1 MYRLNEIIDKF
12 STLVGWRDTHT
23 LARTDSGLYFQEA
36 HPLLTLR
43 AMRGIMPNDLILRYP
58 IYEDGESYAK
68 GKRVRVND
76 KCYESKHDDNT
87 SPYYEVEDWMEY
99 DILEDY
105 LKDLICGGIKRVLSH
120 FVGEKINNLESRNL
134 IDKRTLFD
142 GIGRKEGRNINS
154 GRLVGFEF
162 TPIRANG
169 ITTILNKVGM
179 QFIGNVGM
187 VKLYLF
193 HSSQTEPI
201 ATKEVEYTN
210 DRGGFMWFDLEDW
223 VMPYVNENINA
234 GGSWY
239 VVYDEAALPS
249 YMQSINFGRDW
260 SREPCGTCNKGDAQ
274 LYHLMN
280 KYLNVSPFYVATSDW
295 DGTLWDIQDNIYTYG
310 NNYGLNFM
318 LSMACD
324 VTDAILDEK
333 FNFAQAIQLQV
344 ASDALRALA
353 LNPEV
358 GVNRVQYNA
367 DRDNILFELSGNG
380 QGVKGIQGELDRIY
394 KTLSIDTK
402 GLDPICMGCHNRG
415 VHYRSI

>member
-1 MYRLNEIIDKF
+1 MYRTQEIIDSF
-12 STLVGWRDTHT
+12 STLVGWRDTRT
-23 LARTDSGLYFQEA
+23 LERSDSGLYFQEA

-43 AMRGIMPNDLILRYP
+43 AMSGIMPEGLLRRYKD
-58 IYEDGESYAK
+58 YEEGHTYAK
-68 GKRVRVND
+68 GERVKENG
-76 KCYESKHDDNT
+76 KCFESLIDDNQ
-87 SPYYEVEDWMEY
+87 SSYDSDDWVEH

-105 LKDLICGGIKRVLSH
+105 LKDLTYGGIKRVLSH

-179 QFIGNVGM
+179 QFIGNVGI

-210 DRGGFMWFDLEDW
+210 DRGGFMWFDLNDW
-223 VMPYVNENINA
+223 VMPYVSERINA

-239 VVYDEAALPS
+239 VVYDEASLPS

-280 KYLNVSPFYVATSDW
+280 KYINVSPFYVATSDW
-295 DGTLWDIQDNIYTYG
+295 DGTLWDIEDNIYTYG

-358 GVNRVQYNA
+358 SVNRVQYNA

-380 QGVKGIQGELDRIY
+380 QGVKGLQGELDRIY